1 LIIENRR
8 RKKLATKVIMTK
20 LGLTMKD
27 GTVVNWLK
35 KEGERVEKGEPLVEV
50 ETEKISTELEA
61 PASGV
66 LLKIIAQK
74 GAIIPVSGL
83 LGIIGEPGEDVS
95 SIQDNAVKAEI
106 SAAEPE
112 TEEVLKP
119 SMAEVSAEK
128 VRISPLAR
136 KIAEEQKVD
145 LTKITGTGPDGRII
159 KEDVLRALGKA
170 ETVGQPTTPLSK
182 EGVEVAEIIPLVSMR
197 KTIAERLSQ
206 SYNSA
211 VHTTVITEVDM
222 TEASNFRKE
231 LLAKIKE
238 ETGVSL
244 TYTGIIVKA
253 AASALREH
261 KMVNSTLE
269 DQEIMILKNINVG
282 VAVDIEEGLIVP
294 VIRDADRKSLSEIA
308 ALLSKLG
315 EKAKNRTL
323 SMEEVSGGTF
333 TVTNLGILGVNTF
346 IPIINP
352 PQAAILGVGAIEDKP
367 VIVEGRIGAR
377 SRLNLSLVFDHRIIN
392 GAEAARFLQTM
403 KRILENPSTLN
414 G

>member
-1 LIIENRR
+1 
-8 RKKLATKVIMTK
+8 LATKVIMTK

-50 ETEKISTELEA
+50 ETEKISSDLEA

-66 LLKIIAQK
+66 LLKITAEK
-74 GAIIPVSGL
+74 GAIVPVSGL
-83 LGIIGEPGEDVS
+83 LGIIGEPNEDVS
-95 SIQDNAVKAEI
+95 SIENTEAEAEI
-106 SAAEPE
+106 SAATPE
-112 TEEVLKP
+112 TEKVLKP
-119 SMAEVSAEK
+119 SEAEISPEK

-145 LTKITGTGPDGRII
+145 LTKITGTGPDGRIV
-159 KEDVLRALGKA
+159 KEDVLKALGKT
-170 ETVGQPTTPLSK
+170 ETVGQPTANLSK
-182 EGVEVAEIIPLVSMR
+182 EGVEVAEVIPLVSMR
-197 KTIAERLSQ
+197 KTIAERLFQ
-206 SYNSA
+206 SYSSA

-222 TEASNFRKE
+222 TEASKFRKG
-231 LLAKIKE
+231 LVAKVKE
-238 ETGVSL
+238 ETGASL

-261 KMVNSTLE
+261 KLVNSTLE
-269 DQEIMILKNINVG
+269 DQEIKILKNINVG

-294 VIRDADRKSLSEIA
+294 VIRDADRKPLSEIA
-308 ALLSKLG
+308 VLLSKLG
-315 EKAKNRTL
+315 EKARNRTL
-323 SMEEVSGGTF
+323 SMEEVAGGTF
-333 TVTNLGILGVNTF
+333 TVTNLGMLGVHTF

-352 PQAAILGVGAIEDKP
+352 PQAAILGVGAIEDRP
-367 VIVEGRIGAR
+367 VIVEGGIVAR
-377 SRLNLSLVFDHRIIN
+377 SRLNLSLVYDHRIIN

-403 KRILENPSTLN
+403 KRILEAPSTLN

>member
-1 LIIENRR
+1 M
-8 RKKLATKVIMTK
+8 ATKVIMTK

-50 ETEKISTELEA
+50 ETEKISSDLEA

-66 LLKIIAQK
+66 LLKITAEK
-74 GAIIPVSGL
+74 GAIVPVSGL
-83 LGIIGEPGEDVS
+83 LGIIGEPNEDVS
-95 SIQDNAVKAEI
+95 SIENTEAEAEI
-106 SAAEPE
+106 SAATPE
-112 TEEVLKP
+112 TEKVLKP
-119 SMAEVSAEK
+119 SEAEISPEK

-145 LTKITGTGPDGRII
+145 LTKITGTGPDGRIV
-159 KEDVLRALGKA
+159 KEDVLKALGKT
-170 ETVGQPTTPLSK
+170 ETVGQPTANLSK
-182 EGVEVAEIIPLVSMR
+182 EGVEVAEVIPLVSMR
-197 KTIAERLSQ
+197 KTIAERLFQ
-206 SYNSA
+206 SYSSA

-222 TEASNFRKE
+222 TEASKFRKG
-231 LLAKIKE
+231 LVAKVKE
-238 ETGVSL
+238 ETGASL

-261 KMVNSTLE
+261 KLVNSTLE
-269 DQEIMILKNINVG
+269 DQEIKILKNINVG

-294 VIRDADRKSLSEIA
+294 VIRDADRKPLSEIA
-308 ALLSKLG
+308 VLLSKLG
-315 EKAKNRTL
+315 EKARNRTL
-323 SMEEVSGGTF
+323 SMEEVAGGTF
-333 TVTNLGILGVNTF
+333 TVTNLGMLGVHTF

-352 PQAAILGVGAIEDKP
+352 PQAAILGVGAIEDRP
-367 VIVEGRIGAR
+367 VIVEGGIVAR
-377 SRLNLSLVFDHRIIN
+377 SRLNLSLVYDHRIIN

-403 KRILENPSTLN
+403 KRILEAPSTLN